1 MLVRVY
7 VRTHT
12 KALSRGQRRQTT
24 NRRQTMGGKSR
35 ETGEQQISANEKTIR
50 KHVTLYDN

>member
-12 KALSRGQRRQTT
+12 KAPSRGQRRQTP
-24 NRRQTMGGKSR
+24 NRGQTMGGKSR
-35 ETGEQQISANEKTIR
+35 ETGEQQISAMKR
-50 KHVTLYDN
+50 L

>member
-12 KALSRGQRRQTT
+12 KAPSRGQRRQTP
-24 NRRQTMGGKSR
+24 NRGQTMGGKSR

-50 KHVTLYDN
+50 KHVTLDDN